1 MKQVV
6 LLMLAVASSSS
17 SLAGQA
23 AHPQLPERAIRRT
36 IPLNQS
42 FERGLAAGTRDSSG
56 HPGPKYWQLRTDY
69 TLKASYAPATG
80 VLTGNGS
87 VVIHNPSP
95 AALGQ
100 VVLQL
105 AQNRFTATGQRM
117 RTPPSVSKGITVT
130 RLSAN
135 GAAIDV
141 AKLQPDWAASTVLR
155 VPLPDSVAAGKDVT
169 LDFDWTIEIV
179 DVPEGRGG
187 ARGGRRGPRVVQ
199 ATQWYPSVA
208 MFDDLRGWDDNP
220 HLGMAEFYHNYGSYD
235 VTLNLPAGWLVGATG
250 SLTNAGEVLTS
261 TVRER
266 LGQVT
271 MSDSQVTIVGQ
282 DERGAGLGTL
292 GGDRLTWRFTADSV
306 NDFAWAASGDYVWEA
321 TRATI
326 PGRGAIPVHIL
337 YLPEHERYRQT
348 GAMARHALEFYS
360 NLWFPYAWSQFT
372 QADGPEGGM
381 EYPMITMSGPAFGVT
396 DHELGH
402 QWWPMMVGTNETMY
416 GWMDEGF
423 NQYMNRISA
432 AAWKQQVPDFD
443 SLGGRYGS
451 RAGDEMQ
458 PPMMWNNN
466 YAGPQAPFVIY
477 QKAPMMLSMLGA
489 IVGDGEVQKS
499 MKSYANL
506 WRFKHPSPWD
516 FMFAMNRY
524 LQRDLGWFWYYWL
537 FTTESSDGGI
547 SAVAT
552 KGGKTVVT
560 VRQNG
565 EMPAPV
571 VLKVEFA
578 EGGPAPRPMKNAV
591 IDGATAI
598 VTWPVDV
605 WFSGQRTF
613 NAELTFGAAK
623 IARITLDPGVRF
635 PDRDR
640 SDNSWSAPAP

>member
-1 MKQVV
+1 
-6 LLMLAVASSSS
+6 
-17 SLAGQA
+17 
-23 AHPQLPERAIRRT
+23 
-36 IPLNQS
+36 
-42 FERGLAAGTRDSSG
+42 
-56 HPGPKYWQLRTDY
+56 
-69 TLKASYAPATG
+69 
-80 VLTGNGS
+80 
-87 VVIHNPSP
+87 
-95 AALGQ
+95 
-100 VVLQL
+100 
-105 AQNRFTATGQRM
+105 
-117 RTPPSVSKGITVT
+117 
-130 RLSAN
+130 
-135 GAAIDV
+135 
-141 AKLQPDWAASTVLR
+141 
-155 VPLPDSVAAGKDVT
+155 
-169 LDFDWTIEIV
+169 
-179 DVPEGRGG
+179 
-187 ARGGRRGPRVVQ
+187 
-199 ATQWYPSVA
+199 
-208 MFDDLRGWDDNP
+208 
-220 HLGMAEFYHNYGSYD
+220 
-235 VTLNLPAGWLVGATG
+235 
-250 SLTNAGEVLTS
+250 
-261 TVRER
+261 
-266 LGQVT
+266 
-271 MSDSQVTIVGQ
+271 
-282 DERGAGLGTL
+282 
-292 GGDRLTWRFTADSV
+292 
-306 NDFAWAASGDYVWEA
+306 
-321 TRATI
+321 
-326 PGRGAIPVHIL
+326 
-337 YLPEHERYRQT
+337 
-348 GAMARHALEFYS
+348 MARHALEFYS